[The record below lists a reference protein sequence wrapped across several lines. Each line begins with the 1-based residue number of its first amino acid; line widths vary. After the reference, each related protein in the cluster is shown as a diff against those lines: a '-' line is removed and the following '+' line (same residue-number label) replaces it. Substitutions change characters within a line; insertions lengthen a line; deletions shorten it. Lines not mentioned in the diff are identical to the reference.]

1 MIVYGKTQSST
12 LLQDVQAVLKHPDY
26 PDSLGKA
33 VLINSIHEKQ
43 KLSAVGLRTVM
54 AKTKE
59 SSVRSSWSKDL
70 ISWPQ
75 WWSLQKRKKHLTLRT
90 PSPLSNIVV
99 KLSWCFEGCFS
110 AGGPGNQITVNGSM
124 NKWEIDQISQVCRE
138 TWPLGTSGHFSIT
151 TTQNAQQKQQAKQ

>member
-59 SSVRSSWSKDL
+59 FSEVQLKQGFNFLATMMEPSK
-70 ISWPQ
+70 
-75 WWSLQKRKKHLTLRT
+75 
-90 PSPLSNIVV
+90 
-99 KLSWCFEGCFS
+99 
-110 AGGPGNQITVNGSM
+110 NG
-124 NKWEIDQISQVCRE
+124 
-138 TWPLGTSGHFSIT
+138 T
-151 TTQNAQQKQQAKQ
+151 TI